1 MNKRIMESR
10 INRKGWG
17 VYIDMNERYWS
28 WESKATLIQ
37 VKGKVEKVKIG
48 KRKKKRKKRKE
59 KKKEKRSSREWF
71 RSIDLWVMGP
81 ARSHCATLL
90 VGGTRANEFI
100 FICEYFVW

>member
-48 KRKKKRKKRKE
+48 KRKKKEKKGKKKKRRKE
-59 KKKEKRSSREWF
+59 VAENGFDPSTSG
-71 RSIDLWVMGP
+71 LWAQHAP
-81 ARSHCATLL
+81 TAPLC
-90 VGGTRANEFI
+90 
-100 FICEYFVW
+100 